1 MLRQVE
7 GGNLTFHILD
17 HSLIP
22 SHTLTATKFLYED
35 CYLNYVQREFPLNTK
50 KIPFSKIKRKLYDAL
65 AHLLTF
71 IKKNLSF
78 RLKLNKGFW
87 LERKK
92 YITNLVLSR
101 SLSLSWLLSGR
112 SFSRS
117 LRLSTLLGWGPGLAA
132 RTTGDLV
139 CGVRGET
146 DLEND
151 LDLDDDLKENQYQ
164 QENYFIIG

>member
-1 MLRQVE
+1 MNLQHTHYFTLLQQFRHQAYCTNILTGLYPRKGSMLRQVE
-7 GGNLTFHILD
+7 GGNLTFHLLD

-78 RLKLNKGFW
+78 RLKLNKDF
-87 LERKK
+87 
-92 YITNLVLSR
+92 
-101 SLSLSWLLSGR
+101 
-112 SFSRS
+112 
-117 LRLSTLLGWGPGLAA
+117 
-132 RTTGDLV
+132 
-139 CGVRGET
+139 
-146 DLEND
+146 
-151 LDLDDDLKENQYQ
+151 
-164 QENYFIIG
+164 

>member
-65 AHLLTF
+65 AHHEKSLL
-71 IKKNLSF
+71 
-78 RLKLNKGFW
+78 
-87 LERKK
+87 
-92 YITNLVLSR
+92 
-101 SLSLSWLLSGR
+101 
-112 SFSRS
+112 
-117 LRLSTLLGWGPGLAA
+117 
-132 RTTGDLV
+132 
-139 CGVRGET
+139 
-146 DLEND
+146 
-151 LDLDDDLKENQYQ
+151 
-164 QENYFIIG
+164 